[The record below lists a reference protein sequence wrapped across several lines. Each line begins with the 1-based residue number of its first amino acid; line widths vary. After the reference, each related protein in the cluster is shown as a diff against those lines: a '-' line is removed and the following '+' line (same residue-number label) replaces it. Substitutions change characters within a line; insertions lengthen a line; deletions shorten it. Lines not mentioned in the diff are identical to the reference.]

1 MYDNKGKLMR
11 KLVLETL
18 SVEAR
23 DNGDTSVLQFKRIA
37 NANFGYK
44 CNRNAWIH
52 ALE

>member
-1 MYDNKGKLMR
+1 MR
-11 KLVLETL
+11 KLVLETM

-44 CNRNAWIH
+44 CNKNAWIH